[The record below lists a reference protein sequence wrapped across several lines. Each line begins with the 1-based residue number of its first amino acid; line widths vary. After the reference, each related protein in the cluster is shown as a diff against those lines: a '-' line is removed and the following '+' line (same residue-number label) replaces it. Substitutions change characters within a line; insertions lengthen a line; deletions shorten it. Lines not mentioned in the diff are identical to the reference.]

1 MMAQLIQTENLLGPK
16 KQYGLIKVLYLL
28 RYFGD
33 AFFYAYYQI
42 YLKSLNISD
51 SRIGLLL
58 SISPLVLILM
68 NPFWN
73 LITKNANVNKKIIS
87 VSTIIEGI
95 LIICF
100 SQTTSFVPILVLTV
114 LIAMSGTQFYSLL
127 DGYSGTFS
135 SVNHLDYTPIRMF
148 GSLGYVISLLVSGFL
163 LSYIPYSAQFIG
175 AGSIFILCSLLLLML
190 HDIDLK
196 KVSVERAKPKFSEIF
211 HNKRFWLYTLF
222 YVLTFTI
229 SFAGD
234 NYVSVYFTSD
244 TGLGLKSNLWGYIYA
259 GMVIFEVLTMI
270 VIARRGKNIPDY
282 IFFIVGAFCLG
293 IKSVLIG
300 LDIGREITIAVSMLR
315 GVGIGIFITIHLRH
329 LLHILRLENLTV
341 GILIVTLI
349 HSLCLALANFFYPRI
364 SSVYGYPKLYLGL
377 GLVLLAVT
385 IIYVVTQVFDKREY
399 ENKEII

>member
-1 MMAQLIQTENLLGPK
+1 MLFRSGPK

-135 SVNHLDYTPIRMF
+135 SVNHLDYTP
-148 GSLGYVISLLVSGFL
+148 
-163 LSYIPYSAQFIG
+163 
-175 AGSIFILCSLLLLML
+175 
-190 HDIDLK
+190 
-196 KVSVERAKPKFSEIF
+196 
-211 HNKRFWLYTLF
+211 
-222 YVLTFTI
+222 
-229 SFAGD
+229 
-234 NYVSVYFTSD
+234 
-244 TGLGLKSNLWGYIYA
+244 
-259 GMVIFEVLTMI
+259 
-270 VIARRGKNIPDY
+270 NI
-282 IFFIVGAFCLG
+282 
-293 IKSVLIG
+293 LIG
-300 LDIGREITIAVSMLR
+300 V
-315 GVGIGIFITIHLRH
+315 
-329 LLHILRLENLTV
+329 
-341 GILIVTLI
+341 
-349 HSLCLALANFFYPRI
+349 
-364 SSVYGYPKLYLGL
+364 
-377 GLVLLAVT
+377 
-385 IIYVVTQVFDKREY
+385 
-399 ENKEII
+399 